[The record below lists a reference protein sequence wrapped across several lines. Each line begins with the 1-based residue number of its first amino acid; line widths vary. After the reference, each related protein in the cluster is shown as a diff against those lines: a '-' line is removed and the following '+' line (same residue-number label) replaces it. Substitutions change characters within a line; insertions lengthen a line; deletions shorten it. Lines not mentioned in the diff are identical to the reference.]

1 MTHNTQPISGL
12 YAVTPD
18 TNDTVQLLLQA
29 EAALKGGVRLLQY
42 RNKIANKTLQYT
54 QAKLLLTLCHRYDAK
69 LIINDDINL
78 CIELGA
84 DGVHLGAT
92 DGEIASARQILGADK
107 IIGASCYNQLDLA
120 RSAQVAGASYAAF
133 GACFVSSTKP
143 NAPQAPLSLF
153 TQAKNELTL
162 PLVAIGGITL
172 DNAQSVLDAGADAIA
187 VINALFGAVDITNTA
202 RLYSQLYSQLHS

>member
-42 RNKIANKTLQYT
+42 RNKIANKTLQYA

-69 LIINDDINL
+69 LIINDDITL
-78 CIELGA
+78 CIELDA

-92 DGEIASARQILGADK
+92 DGEIAAARQILAADK

-120 RSAQVAGASYAAF
+120 KSAQAAGASYVAF

-143 NAPQAPLSLF
+143 NAPHAPLSLF

-202 RLYSQLYSQLHS
+202 RLYSQLHS

>member
-1 MTHNTQPISGL
+1 MTHNTQHISGL

-18 TNDTVQLLLQA
+18 TNGTVQLELQA

-42 RNKIANKTLQYT
+42 RNKIANKTLQYA

-69 LIINDDINL
+69 LIINDDITL
-78 CIELGA
+78 CIELDA

-92 DGEIASARQILGADK
+92 DGEIAAARQILAADK

-120 RSAQVAGASYAAF
+120 KSAQAAGASYVAF

-143 NAPQAPLSLF
+143 NAPHAPLSLF

-187 VINALFGAVDITNTA
+187 VINSLFGAVDITNTA
-202 RLYSQLYSQLHS
+202 RLYSQLHS

>member
-42 RNKIANKTLQYT
+42 RNKIANKTLQYA

-69 LIINDDINL
+69 LIINDDITL
-78 CIELGA
+78 CIELDA

-92 DGEIASARQILGADK
+92 DGEIAAARQILGADK

-202 RLYSQLYSQLHS
+202 RLYSQLHS